1 MSGSL
6 QQPPGADGFGK
17 YTILEFLG
25 KGGMAEVYKAKLHG
39 IGGFEKILVIK
50 KILPH
55 LASRESFIRMF
66 FDEAKIT
73 VALQHPNI
81 VQVFDLGEIGGTY
94 YMTMEYVEGCN
105 LNVLVTHCLRKKTKV
120 PFKHILFI
128 IMEVCKAL
136 HYAHRAADDA
146 GVPLNVI
153 HRDVTHSNILLSFA
167 GDVKLADF
175 GIARAR
181 IQESIENPG
190 MLKGKLSYMAPEMLR
205 AEAID
210 PRVDIFSL
218 GIVFFELLSMQ
229 KLIQGKG
236 DDEVMKQIL
245 GLDIA
250 GILQQH
256 PTIPEDVQDVL
267 RKALAVDR
275 DSRYRSAQE
284 MFTDLND
291 FIFNH
296 GVQISP
302 HDFADFVSE
311 IVREKKSI
319 VGTEAEAERRDSS
332 PGPSDLFKVESTSR
346 EKLAI
351 NVGLM
356 DSFRPDPALLAA
368 AVPAKKSLPPE
379 AGLKAEHAGEI
390 GGFLFPRLLG
400 RLAAAGRSGRLNL
413 TVGSARKTVFFK
425 DGGITAVFSSLDEE
439 SIERYLIEHTTLDLQ
454 EIEEAASLQRDD
466 AVVRHF
472 LEAGKITME
481 QAARTLL
488 SAYRDR
494 LSGVMGAPGG
504 LYEFTE
510 DMEVPESILEAP
522 LPAFNV
528 LMAAFRRGLKV
539 EDGLVVLERF
549 LDRVLEHVE
558 NPRLPLDLI
567 PLSEE
572 ELAALGR
579 IPMGGTVREIL
590 GAVQGEAERTVVVR
604 LLVMLYQFELIR
616 FREPAP
622 PAAGS

>member
-510 DMEVPESILEAP
+510 DMEVPGSILEAP

-604 LLVMLYQFELIR
+604 LLVMLYQFELIG